1 MSIIVN
7 GRGIPD
13 KGCMNCHYRTGKYC
27 GIKTEN
33 DYVYDN
39 VFTYTRPKDCPI
51 TELVCCKDCKHWQL
65 EVEACFVHVQSSED
79 ADSIILNMQAD
90 DFCSKGERKEE

>member
-51 TELVCCKDCKHWQL
+51 TELVCCTHSKATSAKNSAHCGECRGIWLKMKDKTL
-65 EVEACFVHVQSSED
+65 
-79 ADSIILNMQAD
+79 I
-90 DFCSKGERKEE
+90 